1 MLLPVTNKLLDANA
15 LKWLWL
21 IIWKSNLLEKLCGCS
36 QKQALENSSQNTIKS
51 QEFLGMRKRKNSN
64 MNSWERTQKWVGS
77 VAPPLDTT
85 EMLLLSSVS
94 SEEWI
99 LNCFCLLFTLIHY
112 SLVGGG
118 RSDWPSLDSCPH
130 I

>member
-1 MLLPVTNKLLDANA
+1 MLLPVTNKLLGANA

-21 IIWKSNLLEKLCGCS
+21 IIWKSNLLEKLCDCS

-51 QEFLGMRKRKNSN
+51 QEFLGMRKKKNSN

-99 LNCFCLLFTLIHY
+99 LNCLCLLFTLIHY

-118 RSDWPSLDSCPH
+118 GVQ
-130 I
+130 IGQA